1 MVLQRPQSLWFPDI
15 PAWPS
20 SGATPAVD
28 LAAHLAR
35 FRSVDA
41 VHGTVGGTAAAVLD
55 APAPPVE
62 PLTPTV
68 VPPALEVPEKPSSD
82 LDSFLAEAEKSFR
95 AKRKTLSGTAPGWRR
110 FLGSGPRIV
119 GATAAILVI
128 VATVVVSISLAGG
141 GSDRPAVA
149 ADSTTESTAPTEAP
163 STSGVAS
170 HPACVQRPVGSGT
183 TVSNDDEKGDQESG
197 PGAIRAFN
205 HGYYV
210 LRSAKAAR
218 AVAAPGAVASE
229 YVMQQYID
237 QRPIGTRH
245 CLKITERAPNEYSVV
260 LTELQPDAAPITYR
274 QVIRTSTAGGK
285 TFIQSI
291 RSVE

>member
-1 MVLQRPQSLWFPDI
+1 MVLPRPQSLWFPDV

-20 SGATPAVD
+20 SGTTPAAD

-41 VHGTVGGTAAAVLD
+41 AQGDVGGTAVAVLD
-55 APAPPVE
+55 APALPVE
-62 PLTPTV
+62 PSAPRFETPV
-68 VPPALEVPEKPSSD
+68 AEIPGKPSSD
-82 LDSFLAEAEKSFR
+82 LDAFLAEAEKSVR
-95 AKRKTLSGTAPGWRR
+95 AKRKTMSGRAPGWRR
-110 FLGSGPRIV
+110 FLGSGPRIA
-119 GATAAILVI
+119 GAAAAILVI
-128 VATVVVSISLAGG
+128 VVTVVVSISLAGG
-141 GSDRPAVA
+141 GSDRPGVT
-149 ADSTTESTAPTEAP
+149 ADATASTAPTEVP
-163 STSGVAS
+163 STSGVVG
-170 HPACVQRPVGSGT
+170 HPACAQRPIGSGT
-183 TVSNDDEKGDQESG
+183 TVSNDDETGDQESG

-205 HGYYV
+205 HAYYV

-245 CLKITERAPNEYSVV
+245 CLKITERAPGEYSVV

-274 QVIRTSTAGGK
+274 QVIRTSTTGGQ

-291 RSVE
+291 KSVE

>member
-1 MVLQRPQSLWFPDI
+1 MVLPRPHSLWFPDV

-41 VHGTVGGTAAAVLD
+41 VQGDVGGAAVAVLD

-62 PLTPTV
+62 PSTPRFEA
-68 VPPALEVPEKPSSD
+68 PLAEIPAKPSSD
-82 LDSFLAEAEKSFR
+82 LDSFLAEAEKSVR
-95 AKRKTLSGTAPGWRR
+95 AKRKAVSGTAPGGRR
-110 FLGSGPRIV
+110 FLGSGPRIA
-119 GATAAILVI
+119 GAAAAILVI
-128 VATVVVSISLAGG
+128 VATVVAAVTLAGG
-141 GSDRPAVA
+141 GSDGPVVA
-149 ADSTTESTAPTEAP
+149 ADTTESTSPTEAP
-163 STSGVAS
+163 STSGVVS
-170 HPACVQRPVGSGT
+170 HPACAQRPVGSGT

-205 HGYYV
+205 HAYYV

-245 CLKITERAPNEYSVV
+245 CLKITERAPGEYSVV

-274 QVIRTSTAGGK
+274 QVIRTSTTGGK
-285 TFIQSI
+285 TYIQSI
-291 RSVE
+291 KSVE

>member
-1 MVLQRPQSLWFPDI
+1 MVLSRPQSLWFPDV

-20 SGATPAVD
+20 SGATPAVE

-41 VHGTVGGTAAAVLD
+41 VANNVDGAAVAVLD
-55 APAPPVE
+55 VPVLPGELSTPRFDTPVTGVPA
-62 PLTPTV
+62 
-68 VPPALEVPEKPSSD
+68 KPSSD
-82 LDSFLAEAEKSFR
+82 LDSFLAEAEASVR
-95 AKRKTLSGTAPGWRR
+95 AKRKAVSGRAPGWRR
-110 FLGSGPRIV
+110 FLGSGPRIA
-119 GATAAILVI
+119 GAAAAILAI
-128 VATVVVSISLAGG
+128 VATVLLAVTFAGG
-141 GSDRPAVA
+141 GSDSPVVA
-149 ADSTTESTAPTEAP
+149 AETTESTTPTEAP
-163 STSGVAS
+163 STSGVVR
-170 HPACVQRPVGSGT
+170 HPACAPRPIGSGT

-205 HGYYV
+205 HAYYV

-245 CLKITERAPNEYSVV
+245 CLKITERAPGEYSVV

-274 QVIRTSTAGGK
+274 QVIRTSTTGGQ

-291 RSVE
+291 KSVE

>member
-1 MVLQRPQSLWFPDI
+1 MVLQRPQSLWFPDVA
-15 PAWPS
+15 AWPS

-41 VHGTVGGTAAAVLD
+41 VQSDAGGTAVAVLG
-55 APAPPVE
+55 APATSVGRSVTRGETPV
-62 PLTPTV
+62 
-68 VPPALEVPEKPSSD
+68 AAVPEKPSSD
-82 LDSFLAEAEKSFR
+82 LDAFLAEAERSVR
-95 AKRKTLSGTAPGWRR
+95 AKRKAVSGIAPGWRR
-110 FLGSGPRIV
+110 LLGSGPRIA
-119 GATAAILVI
+119 GAAAAVLVI
-128 VATVVVSISLAGG
+128 LTTGVVAISMTGADSGR
-141 GSDRPAVA
+141 SAVA
-149 ADSTTESTAPTEAP
+149 AETSESASPTESPT
-163 STSGVAS
+163 TSAVARN
-170 HPACVQRPVGSGT
+170 PACAQRPVGSGT

-205 HGYYV
+205 HAYYV

-245 CLKITERAPNEYSVV
+245 CLKITERAPGEYSVV

-274 QVIRTSTAGGK
+274 QVIRTSTTGGK